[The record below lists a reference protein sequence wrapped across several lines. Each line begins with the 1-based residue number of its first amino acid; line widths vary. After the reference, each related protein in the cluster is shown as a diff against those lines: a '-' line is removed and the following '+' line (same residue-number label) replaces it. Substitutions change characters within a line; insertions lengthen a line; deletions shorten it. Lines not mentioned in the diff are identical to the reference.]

1 MNTSIGEPPEPAHED
16 ALPWWKNKIAAN
28 VLIPAI
34 IAGYAML
41 MGLLVA
47 VLVYSLTREDQN
59 FAELRREVVDLRV
72 EMAVARNENLHNREE
87 IANIEPRLRHLET
100 EFVGIKANQ

>member
-1 MNTSIGEPPEPAHED
+1 MNTSPEPAPQD
-16 ALPWWKNKIAAN
+16 TLPWWRNKVAVNI
-28 VLIPAI
+28 LIPAI

-59 FAELRREVVDLRV
+59 FTELRREVVDLRV
-72 EMAVARNENLHNREE
+72 EMAIARNENLHSREE
-87 IANIEPRLRHLET
+87 LADIKPRLRHLET
-100 EFVGIKANQ
+100 EVVGIKADR